1 MSTPGSVAGG
11 VELTVENVGG
21 IDRRSVAFSPGVT
34 ILAGRNATNR
44 TSLLQGL
51 MAGLGSQSVSIKGDA
66 DEATV
71 ELTVDDETYS
81 LTLERDGGS
90 VAIEGD
96 PHPADGD
103 LVDSF
108 AYLVESNDARRA
120 VEPDRDL
127 REIIMGPIDTAAVE
141 ARIADLEAESDE
153 IDRRLQTLRS
163 LRRRLPELEQR
174 REDLEARIEEQRA
187 ELESVEAAIEEAE
200 GEMSS
205 AHSSRTD
212 LEGALESLRD
222 TRDAL
227 EDVRYRID
235 SERESIEALESE
247 VDEHERELASLPDAP
262 MAAVSDVEERI
273 EALRADRDDLDADIN
288 DIQKIIR
295 FNEEMLDGTD
305 SEIVA
310 ALRDAGGDTVG
321 SATGDQVTCWTCGS
335 EVESESV
342 RTTIDRLREF
352 RAGRLQ
358 QLKNLQSEMRDL
370 KTEKAT
376 YEEQQRQRAQ
386 LEDYRQQA
394 SSELADR
401 RERLE
406 ELETERD
413 RLETEVGDLEAEID
427 DLRERRDDELLDSHR
442 EANRIEVEIR
452 ELQQDL
458 GDVTDELA
466 ELESRLDEWESLRA
480 RRERITEKI
489 DEERSR
495 IETVERRAIEEFNR
509 HMETVLRVL
518 DYGNLER
525 VWIERRQ
532 SADASED
539 STLTLHVVRG
549 TSDGA
554 SYEDSVAHL
563 SESEREVTGLVFALA
578 GYLAHDV
585 HEVCPFLVLDSIEAI
600 DSDRIARLIE
610 YLSEYAEY
618 VVVALLEAD
627 ARALSEEYERIGM
640 S

>member
-21 IDRRSVAFSPGVT
+21 IDRQSVAFSPGVT

-71 ELTVDDETYS
+71 ELTVDDETYR
-81 LTLERDGGS
+81 LTLERDGGG

-96 PHPADGD
+96 PHPADAD

-153 IDRRLQTLRS
+153 IDRRLQNLRS

-174 REDLEARIEEQRA
+174 REDLEARIEEKRA
-187 ELESVEAAIEEAE
+187 ELDSVEAAIEAAEEA
-200 GEMSS
+200 SS
-205 AHSSRTD
+205 PHSSRTD
-212 LEGALESLRD
+212 LEEALQSLRD

-227 EDVRYRID
+227 EDVRHRID
-235 SERESIEALESE
+235 SERESIDALESE
-247 VDEHERELASLPDAP
+247 VDEHERELAGLPDAP
-262 MAAVSDVEERI
+262 MAEASDVEERI
-273 EALRADRDDLDADIN
+273 EALRAERDELDADIN
-288 DIQKIIR
+288 DLQKIIR
-295 FNEEMLDGTD
+295 FNEEMLGGTD

-310 ALRDAGGDTVG
+310 ALRDEVGDTVG
-321 SATGDQVTCWTCGS
+321 SATGDRVACWTCGS
-335 EVESESV
+335 EVNSESV

-358 QLKNLQSEMRDL
+358 ELKNLQSEMRDL

-386 LEDYRQQA
+386 LKDYRQQA
-394 SSELADR
+394 GSELTDR
-401 RERLE
+401 RERLG

-413 RLETEVGDLEAEID
+413 RLETEVGDLESEID
-427 DLRERRDDELLDSHR
+427 DLREQRDDELLDRHR
-442 EANRIEVEIR
+442 EANRLEVEIR
-452 ELQQDL
+452 ELQKDL
-458 GDVTDELA
+458 SDVTDEIE
-466 ELESRLDEWESLRA
+466 ELESRLDEWESFRA

-489 DEERSR
+489 DDERSR
-495 IETVERRAIEEFNR
+495 IETVERQAIEEFNR
-509 HMETVLRVL
+509 HMATVLRVL

-532 SADASED
+532 GGDTPED

-549 TSDGA
+549 TSEGA
-554 SYEDSVAHL
+554 SYEDSVDHL

-618 VVVALLEAD
+618 VVVALLESD
-627 ARALSEEYERIGM
+627 ARALSDEYERIGM